1 MCHVD
6 TFQSAHRVMLKALH
20 LEVPPQTGAETI
32 NWSFEP
38 LRYQI
43 GKWLAGCIA
52 LLPSDVYNI
61 RKYIGW
67 FLWTV
72 VILSVKN
79 ETHVFRWTAEWV
91 MLPLN
96 TVAHQT
102 KSTSRPILFS
112 ISKYPIQLT
121 SMNNYEQDRW
131 GLVPSTWWMTLLLSK
146 CSQNGLT
153 NCILEPPNI
162 TYLQPSIRSK
172 PVVFQIPPRCLFNIR
187 STGKP
192 YSSHPVMMFTPAKPS
207 GLRPGTCWACTAEP
221 GVTTCVSASVHDVHL
236 VNIQIFSSLAAADL

>member
-1 MCHVD
+1 
-6 TFQSAHRVMLKALH
+6 
-20 LEVPPQTGAETI
+20 
-32 NWSFEP
+32 
-38 LRYQI
+38 
-43 GKWLAGCIA
+43 
-52 LLPSDVYNI
+52 
-61 RKYIGW
+61 
-67 FLWTV
+67 
-72 VILSVKN
+72 
-79 ETHVFRWTAEWV
+79 

-96 TVAHQT
+96 SVAHQT

-112 ISKYPIQLT
+112 ISKYQLT

-192 YSSHPVMMFTPAKPS
+192 YSSYPVMMFTAKPS
-207 GLRPGTCWACTAEP
+207 GLRPGTYAVVSTTKATRRPFWHWGCPRGLWHASPAVVRQDCSLCNVPGFLLLRFILSRSFCTDP
-221 GVTTCVSASVHDVHL
+221 DGPYNPLLYSVTCTPCPTNHPWVGGGRKSIFPAL
-236 VNIQIFSSLAAADL
+236 V